1 MQQANYAAYGPR
13 GNVLATFN
21 ALDLAERY
29 RDEAAHIGVKVVI
42 RRVIEQR
49 RAA

>member
-1 MQQANYAAYGPR
+1 MTFAAYGPK
-13 GNVLATFN
+13 GNILATFN

-29 RDEAAHIGVKVVI
+29 RDERAHIGLTVTI
-42 RRVIEQR
+42 RRLVEVR